1 MLVARGRPC
10 YDIFMREHG
19 KQKGVILKAYS
30 KPSSVEIRC
39 AFTLLQYFNSTIE
52 FIPKATIHTPDLKV
66 TSKNQLWEVKDIKGN
81 SKNTIAHNLS
91 SAKKQSE
98 NVIIT
103 LYSTK
108 MTPKIAVA
116 RIKAELKHTPQIK
129 KCLLITKEEKVVK
142 IK

>member
-10 YDIFMREHG
+10 YDIFMREHS

-30 KPSSVEIRC
+30 KPSSVEVRC
-39 AFTLLQYFNSTIE
+39 AFTLLRYFNSAIE
-52 FIPKATIHTPDLKV
+52 FIPKATIHTPDLRV
-66 TSKNQLWEVKDIKGN
+66 TSKNQLWEIKDIKGN

-91 SAKKQSE
+91 NAKKQSE

-108 MTPKIAVA
+108 MTPKVAVA
-116 RIKAELKHTPQIK
+116 RIKAELKHAPQIK

>member
-1 MLVARGRPC
+1 MLVAYGRPC
-10 YDIFMREHG
+10 YDNFMREHG

-52 FIPKATIHTPDLKV
+52 FIPKATIRTPDLRV
-66 TSKNQLWEVKDIKGN
+66 VSKNQLWEVKDIKGN
-81 SKNTIAHNLS
+81 SRNTIAHNLS
-91 SAKKQSE
+91 NAKKQSE

-108 MTPKIAVA
+108 MTPKVAIA

-129 KCLLITKEEKVVK
+129 KCLLVTKEERVVK